1 MAAALGDRSLASWFL
16 VSKPED
22 ATVLKPLR
30 GWAVVLFVLSFA
42 CGKGAFGFFDSNLA
56 VALML
61 GCLQI
66 AIDLFLAGY
75 IGSERVFIRT
85 DVVGVT
91 NLFGRAKTMPKRDAG
106 FIETTGWPM
115 PSLTILSKDGTTKLR
130 LVPAVFAA
138 RQIAM
143 LRTELRLPD
152 PLAPLGSSALPTA
165 NDAPIQLPNV
175 GDRSA
180 KKGDITRAKDRLIL
194 RPTAE
199 SIFNAIGVF
208 AILALILAVPT
219 FLISRSPMLALAVFT
234 VVFVIPAFALGASR
248 RKASLYANESVIAY
262 QAFSNRQWM
271 LRSEFRAIELANR
284 RLGFRRLDGSIA
296 FTVPTMYW
304 SKEQI
309 KALSEFLGVRDVY
322 SDEYAREVMS
332 RGMSP
337 PKH

>member
-1 MAAALGDRSLASWFL
+1 MSAMSR
-16 VSKPED
+16 E
-22 ATVLKPLR
+22 
-30 GWAVVLFVLSFA
+30 
-42 CGKGAFGFFDSNLA
+42 
-56 VALML
+56 
-61 GCLQI
+61 
-66 AIDLFLAGY
+66 
-75 IGSERVFIRT
+75 
-85 DVVGVT
+85 
-91 NLFGRAKTMPKRDAG
+91 
-106 FIETTGWPM
+106 
-115 PSLTILSKDGTTKLR
+115 
-130 LVPAVFAA
+130 
-138 RQIAM
+138 IAM

-219 FLISRSPMLALAVFT
+219 FLISRSPMLAVAVFT